1 MSCIREQK
9 QANKLTKHA
18 APPGALAA
26 DSQQCTP
33 PPHTWGGWQD
43 PGSQS
48 LTQPHLSLQGQ
59 SAHSFPLSLS
69 LPFFPLPLSLLLS
82 LHLSGSGSVSSFLHI
97 FLHLQHPTPYPGGG
111 ESCFFTPLQNSWPR
125 QDLWTWTQSRIPSSF
140 QLVALF
146 RPTPP
151 LPPYPKL
158 KPTEP
163 SVWTKRV
170 LMAPTHTHIPH
181 LQGHV
186 NLQGLFWEPPPGICK
201 GAGAGLSLHRTR
213 PLPLRG

>member
-1 MSCIREQK
+1 MLI
-9 QANKLTKHA
+9 
-18 APPGALAA
+18 
-26 DSQQCTP
+26 
-33 PPHTWGGWQD
+33 
-43 PGSQS
+43 
-48 LTQPHLSLQGQ
+48 
-59 SAHSFPLSLS
+59 LSLS
-69 LPFFPLPLSLLLS
+69 LSLSPSSPSLCLSFFHSISLALAPS
-82 LHLSGSGSVSSFLHI
+82 PASSISSSICNTPPH
-97 FLHLQHPTPYPGGG
+97 HPISDHTQVGG